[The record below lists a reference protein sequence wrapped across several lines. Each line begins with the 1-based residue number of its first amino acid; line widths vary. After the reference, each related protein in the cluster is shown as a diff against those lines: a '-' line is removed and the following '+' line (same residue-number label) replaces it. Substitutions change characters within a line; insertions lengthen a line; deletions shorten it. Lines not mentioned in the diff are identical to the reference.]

1 MIAEFGI
8 ENGECR
14 FGKMKKNEIPILRLG
29 ETYPSMDHVELD
41 LGNGETLVTHTANPG
56 LIRRDLL
63 KIEKAKAALDAI
75 PAETLA
81 DYCEKAAELFLHEEL
96 PCGDAMQ
103 SPQDYIESLSALTRL
118 PHTLV
123 RMNMGKVH
131 AAMSEIRTV
140 IGGLT
145 RKMPLDIFDKGLTQV
160 EDLTINFF
168 PTTNSLGVSLPSNA
182 PAVNS
187 LWIPAPVMKIPVLL
201 KPGREDPFTPLRIVQ
216 AMIAAGFP
224 AEAFGYYP
232 TTHEGGDTLLTSCG
246 RGISFG
252 SDVTVKK
259 YSAFPS
265 ISVHGTGRSKVLI
278 GEDYIERWPE
288 FLDVLVQSISANG
301 GRSCINT
308 SAILVPSHRDEL
320 ADALAAK
327 LAEIQPLARD
337 DENAL
342 LCGFAN
348 SALADGID
356 DLITAQLKDAGAEDV
371 TAKHR
376 KGERKVEAF
385 EQNYLCPT
393 LVSCADKDHALANT
407 EFMFPYASIV
417 EMPQAEMAAS
427 IGETLVVSAF
437 TDDQEFI
444 QELLLSPDIER
455 LNIGAY
461 PTNRVQWEQ
470 PHEGNLFEFLYHRR
484 AIQGDLAGI
493 A

>member
-1 MIAEFGI
+1 M
-8 ENGECR
+8 N
-14 FGKMKKNEIPILRLG
+14 IPILRLG
-29 ETYPSMDHVELD
+29 QPYESLDQVELD
-41 LGNGETLVTHTANPG
+41 LAGDTVVTHTANPG

-75 PAETLA
+75 PAEVLA
-81 DYCEKAAELFLHEEL
+81 DYCEQAAELFMHADL
-96 PCGDAMQ
+96 PIGDGTQ
-103 SPQDYIESLSALTRL
+103 SPQQYIESLSALTRL

-123 RMNMGKVH
+123 RMNMGKIH
-131 AAMSEIRTV
+131 AAMSEVRTV

-145 RKMPLDIFDKGLTQV
+145 RKMPLEIFDKGLTQV
-160 EDLTINFF
+160 GDLTINFF
-168 PTTNSLGVSLPSNA
+168 PATTSLGVSLPSNA

-187 LWIPAPVMKIPVLL
+187 LWIPAPVMKIPVFL

-216 AMIAAGFP
+216 AMIHAGFP
-224 AEAFGYYP
+224 KEAFGYYP
-232 TTHEGGDTLLTSCG
+232 TTHEGGDTIVTQCG

-259 YSAFPS
+259 YAPYDGVQ
-265 ISVHGTGRSKVLI
+265 VHGTGRSKILI
-278 GEDYIERWPE
+278 GKDMIERWPE
-288 FLDVLVQSISANG
+288 FLDVIVQSISANG

-320 ADALAAK
+320 ADAIAK
-327 LAEIQPLARD
+327 KMAEIQPLARD
-337 DENAL
+337 DQNAL

-348 SALADGID
+348 PAMADGIN
-356 DLITAQLKDAGAEDV
+356 DLITAQLKEPGAEDL

-376 KGERKVEAF
+376 SSERKVEAF
-385 EQNYLCPT
+385 DQFYLNPT
-393 LVSCADKDHALANT
+393 LVSCSDKDHPLANT

-417 EMPQAEMAAS
+417 EIPQDEMVDS

-437 TDDQEFI
+437 TEDQSFI
-444 QELLLSPDIER
+444 NELLLSPDIER

-484 AIQGDLAGI
+484 AIQGDVAM

>member
-1 MIAEFGI
+1 M
-8 ENGECR
+8 N
-14 FGKMKKNEIPILRLG
+14 IPILRLG
-29 ETYPSMDHVELD
+29 ESYESLDLVELD
-41 LGNGETLVTHTANPG
+41 LGARGTLTTHTANPG

-63 KIEKAKAALDAI
+63 KVAKAKAALDAI

-81 DYCEKAAELFLHEEL
+81 DYCEQAAELFLHADL

-145 RKMPLDIFDKGLTQV
+145 RQLPLEIFDKGLTSIGPRASARPG
-160 EDLTINFF
+160 ESSLTINYF
-168 PTTNSLGVSLPSNA
+168 PATTSLGVSLPSNA

-187 LWIPAPVMKIPVLL
+187 LWIPAPVMKIPVFL

-216 AMIAAGFP
+216 AMIQAGFP
-224 AEAFGYYP
+224 KEAFGYYP
-232 TTHEGGDTLLTSCG
+232 TTHEGGDTIVTHCG

-259 YSAFPS
+259 YAPYESV
-265 ISVHGTGRSKVLI
+265 SVHGTGRSKILI
-278 GEDYIERWPE
+278 GEDMIERWPE
-288 FLDVLVQSISANG
+288 FLDVIVQSISANG

-320 ADALAAK
+320 ADAIAK
-327 LAEIQPLARD
+327 RLAEIKPLARD
-337 DENAL
+337 DDNAL

-348 SALADGID
+348 PAMADGID
-356 DLITAQLKDAGAEDV
+356 ELITAQLKEDGAEDL

-376 KGERKVEAF
+376 DGDRKVEAF
-385 EQNYLCPT
+385 DQFYLNPT
-393 LVSCADKDHALANT
+393 LVSCTDKDHPLANT

-417 EMPQAEMAAS
+417 EMPQSEMVGS

-437 TDDQEFI
+437 TEDQNFI
-444 QELLLSPDIER
+444 NELLLSPDIER
-455 LNIGAY
+455 LNLGAY

-484 AIQGDLAGI
+484 AIQGDVAI